1 MPSPNEKFKKHKFVR
16 TPGGKTK
23 RNLVKKK
30 TSKQKCAVC
39 SKVINGVPHGLRD
52 FEVKRLSKT
61 QRRPENLLS
70 SILCPKCREIAYHD
84 AVMFKYKLK
93 TEKDLDFRYKKY
105 IEMIQNKIE

>member
-1 MPSPNEKFKKHKFVR
+1 MPNPNEKFKKHKFVK
-16 TPGGKTK
+16 TPGGKLK

-30 TSKQKCAVC
+30 TSKHKCAVC
-39 SKVINGVPHGLRD
+39 SKILNGVPHGLRT

-84 AVMFKYKLK
+84 AVMLKYNLK
-93 TEKDLDFRYKKY
+93 EEKNLDFRYAKY
-105 IEMIQNKIE
+105 VKMILNKIE